1 VLVAFNAV
9 HDSVFVLTEIALDH
23 TVDIT
28 FVDLGRLDK

>member
-23 TVDIT
+23 AVDIT